1 MGIQAPAQVKYGL
14 ICKALQSD
22 NNLLSIT
29 LLCQIAGVSRSG
41 YYGWL
46 ESASFRIERD
56 DADQRDFEL
65 VLEAYAFV
73 VNFEF
78 LHCLAELRVED
89 QQYVPYRYVLLL
101 VAAWVNGNVDT
112 IYSYNDC
119 DNDDLASIISHLNRG
134 LEFAIAYDE
143 KHR

>member
-56 DADQRDFEL
+56 DADQRDFDL
-65 VLEAYAFV
+65 VLEAYRF
-73 VNFEF
+73 
-78 LHCLAELRVED
+78 R
-89 QQYVPYRYVLLL
+89 
-101 VAAWVNGNVDT
+101 DT
-112 IYSYNDC
+112 QRAHGRFTCVFCTS
-119 DNDDLASIISHLNRG
+119 G
-134 LEFAIAYDE
+134 FA
-143 KHR
+143 

>member
-65 VLEAYAFV
+65 VLEAYRFRGYAKGARSIHMRL
-73 VNFEF
+73 
-78 LHCLAELRVED
+78 LHIGIRMNIKKIR
-89 QQYVPYRYVLLL
+89 PLLQR
-101 VAAWVNGNVDT
+101 
-112 IYSYNDC
+112 I
-119 DNDDLASIISHLNRG
+119 
-134 LEFAIAYDE
+134 
-143 KHR
+143 